1 MSIKERIQTALGN
14 YYDKH
19 IEPKIIIQMSQA
31 QQESFK
37 LDYPFD

>member
-1 MSIKERIQTALGN
+1 MSIKERIQYAIGN
-14 YYDKH
+14 YYDKN
-19 IEPKIIIQMSQA
+19 IEPKILSQMNKE